1 MQSGGAVESGD
12 KVAPVSC
19 RFVDE
24 RIGRNPWLETNS
36 PRGAEYDERFARL
49 AAQGQDV
56 HGEANLVSSLGLH
69 SVLDAGCGTGRV
81 ATELARREI
90 DVVGVDLDPRMLA
103 VAREKAPLIRWVEAD
118 LSDVDVGRTFDG
130 VVMAGNVMIFLTP
143 GTEGAVVTNLARH
156 LNDAGL
162 FVAGF
167 SLGQGRL
174 TLETYDDL
182 TAKGGLELVDRWAT
196 WDRGFFAPGADYAV
210 SVHRKN

>member
-1 MQSGGAVESGD
+1 M
-12 KVAPVSC
+12 
-19 RFVDE
+19 
-24 RIGRNPWLETNS
+24 
-36 PRGAEYDERFARL
+36 
-49 AAQGQDV
+49 
-56 HGEANLVSSLGLH
+56 SSLGLH